1 MVFLVMTLLLIL
13 FLAFVVDYLLTEEE
27 VKKWRAATKEFRDRF
42 KELDVFAATEASNL
56 WFLGL
61 FTAIYGAR
69 FFSRRRLVA
78 SLLSTLLA
86 MVLVAYIFEIFA
98 LDGFHVLYH
107 GLFSGLVVVTVV
119 NFIADYLSLQ
129 ETFWIMKL
137 SQKRR
142 FLGIFLL
149 SILDWVATSAI
160 YLATVA
166 VVGFFML
173 TYEDDLQSLVNFLG
187 EPQFERVSFDEGL
200 GIFFG
205 ILGASTYV
213 TSLLWICFVGSAF
226 AMRVMQLASPAL
238 QRLIS
243 IVGASERPAFAVA
256 GFLCAMVTLSYGASQ
271 AILWAGERLL

>member
-13 FLAFVVDYLLTEEE
+13 FLAFVVDFLLTEEE
-27 VKKWRAATKEFRDRF
+27 VKKWRVATKEFRDRF

-61 FTAIYGAR
+61 FKAIYGER
-69 FFSRRRLVA
+69 FLSRRRLIA
-78 SLLSTLLA
+78 SVISTLLA
-86 MVLVAYIFEIFA
+86 MVLVAYIFQIFS
-98 LDGFHVLYH
+98 LDGFHVLHH
-107 GLFSGLVVVTVV
+107 GLLSGLVVVTVV

-129 ETFWIMKL
+129 ETFWIMQF

-142 FLGIFLL
+142 FFGILLL
-149 SILDWVATSAI
+149 SVLDLVATSAI
-160 YLATVA
+160 YVA
-166 VVGFFML
+166 IVAAVGFLML
-173 TYEDDLQSLVNFLG
+173 SYEDELESLVNFLG
-187 EPQFERVSFDEGL
+187 EPQFVLVDFEVGL

-226 AMRVMQLASPAL
+226 AMRVLQIASPAL

-243 IVGASERPAFAVA
+243 IIGASERPAFAVA
-256 GFLCAMVTLSYGASQ
+256 GFLCAMVTVTYGASQ